1 MKPLVEGLEK
11 QYGSSI
17 EFRRLNVGGNDQA
30 SLALAD
36 KLGVQYVPTF
46 VYATKD
52 GVVSKTVVG
61 EQTVAQLKAGLD
73 ALKQ

>member
-11 QYGSSI
+11 QYSGTV
-17 EFRRLNVGGNDQA
+17 EFRRLNVDGSDQA

-46 VYATKD
+46 VFVTKD
-52 GVVSKTVVG
+52 GVVSKSIVG
-61 EQTVAQLKAGLD
+61 EQTTQSLQQGLD
-73 ALKQ
+73 ALK

>member
-11 QYGSSI
+11 QYGSTI
-17 EFRRLNVGGNDQA
+17 EFRRLNVDGSDAA

-36 KLGVQYVPTF
+36 KVGVQYVPTF

-52 GVVSKTVVG
+52 GVITATTVG
-61 EQTVAQLKAGLD
+61 EQTTDQLKAELD
-73 ALKQ
+73 KLK

>member
-11 QYGSSI
+11 QYGSTI

-30 SLALAD
+30 SLSLAD

-52 GVVSKTVVG
+52 GVVSKMVVG

>member
-11 QYGSSI
+11 QYGSSV
-17 EFRRLNVGGNDQA
+17 EFKRLNVGGNDAA
-30 SLALAD
+30 SLALAE

-52 GVVSKTVVG
+52 GVVSNTVVG
-61 EQTVAQLKAGLD
+61 EQTVAQLKTGLD
-73 ALKQ
+73 KLKQ

>member
-11 QYGSSI
+11 QYGSTV
-17 EFRRLNVGGNDQA
+17 EFRRLNVDGSDA
-30 SLALAD
+30 AAIAVAD

-52 GVVSKTVVG
+52 GVVSKTTVG
-61 EQTVAQLKAGLD
+61 EQTVGQLTAGLN

>member
-52 GVVSKTVVG
+52 GMVIKTVVG
-61 EQTVAQLKAGLD
+61 EQTVDQLKAGLGT
-73 ALKQ
+73 LKQ

>member
-11 QYGSSI
+11 RYGSTV
-17 EFRRLNVGGNDQA
+17 EFRRLNVGGTDQA
-30 SLALAD
+30 ALALAE

-52 GVVSKTVVG
+52 GVVSKTTVG
-61 EQTVAQLKAGLD
+61 EQTVDQLKIGLD